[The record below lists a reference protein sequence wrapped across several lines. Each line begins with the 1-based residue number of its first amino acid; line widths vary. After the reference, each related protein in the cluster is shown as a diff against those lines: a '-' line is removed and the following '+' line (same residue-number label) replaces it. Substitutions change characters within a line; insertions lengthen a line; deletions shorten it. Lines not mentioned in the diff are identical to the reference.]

1 MHAKRLLVFEAPMSL
16 IIRVSIKM
24 KSNQNVVN
32 GGWRP
37 RYFWQNC
44 RRTSYKILQYTKVV
58 WLVSLLRHK
67 ALSQTSRAHYC
78 YITKLMT
85 IESNCT
91 NKCPHLTYDNVNEF
105 TFINVHLQTVLIGY
119 FDILQ
124 IWQGS
129 LESTFLFQI
138 IYIFCCL

>member
-1 MHAKRLLVFEAPMSL
+1 MEGGVQGISGKTAAEQA
-16 IIRVSIKM
+16 IKYC
-24 KSNQNVVN
+24 STQN
-32 GGWRP
+32 
-37 RYFWQNC
+37 
-44 RRTSYKILQYTKVV
+44 VV

-78 YITKLMT
+78 NITKLIT

-91 NKCPHLTYDNVNEF
+91 NKRPHLTYDNVNEF
-105 TFINVHLQTVLIGY
+105 IFINVHLQTVLIGY